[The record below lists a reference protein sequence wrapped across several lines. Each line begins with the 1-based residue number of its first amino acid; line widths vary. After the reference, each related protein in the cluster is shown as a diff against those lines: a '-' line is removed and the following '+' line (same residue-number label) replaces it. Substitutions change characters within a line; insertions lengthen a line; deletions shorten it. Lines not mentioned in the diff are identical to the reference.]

1 MDMAPP
7 LTFAAVDDMA
17 FAPSAAPRTPVQ
29 LQPVHLGPL
38 IEFAILKAQGKLGA
52 NADGTVAQVTPL
64 WSMLATQQANIVVE
78 SPGRAGCLQLGSQ
91 PIAETELT
99 RLSILTKRSACA
111 AGFDDRAASQL
122 SAAIGELLSNIIE
135 HSEASHT
142 GLVAFQA
149 RDGCFEF
156 VAADQGVGAL
166 ATLRR
171 NPRFAA
177 LASDREALPLVL
189 EHGCSRYEEPGR
201 GAGFDDMF
209 RGLANHNG
217 NLRFRSGDA
226 AVLIDGASPLS
237 IKPKVKTKP
246 HLQGFIASIA
256 CTP

>member
-1 MDMAPP
+1 MNLAPP
-7 LTFAAVDDMA
+7 LTFAAIDDMA
-17 FAPSAAPRTPVQ
+17 FAPSAPPRTELHP
-29 LQPVHLGPL
+29 LYLGPL
-38 IEFAILKAQGKLGA
+38 AEFAILKAQGKMGA
-52 NADGTVAQVTPL
+52 CADGRVAEAGPL
-64 WSMLATQQANIVVE
+64 WSMLATQQANTVVK
-78 SPGRAGCLQLGSQ
+78 SPGHAGCLRLGSQ
-91 PIAETELT
+91 PVPEIELT
-99 RLSILTKRSACA
+99 RLSILTKRCACA
-111 AGFDDRAASQL
+111 AGFDDRTASQL
-122 SAAIGELLSNIIE
+122 SAAIGELLSNIVD
-135 HSEASHT
+135 HSEATHT

-177 LASDREALPLVL
+177 LASDRDALPLVL
-189 EHGCSRYEEPGR
+189 QHGCSRYEEPGR

-226 AVLIDGASPLS
+226 AVLIDGASPLA

-246 HLQGFIASIA
+246 RLRGFIASVA
-256 CTP
+256 CVP